1 MTMRSCVLSS
11 SINKPCVYPL
21 AAALL
26 LANLGACTS
35 TTIVEFRKQEFEFSN
50 EKSIVIIGR
59 RHASDYETEPWIISC
74 IGKRIA
80 AGNGDINVIGELD
93 FMNQLYPWFEPRTA
107 PMQPRRLKRLLQ
119 QDVIAAKVE
128 ELGVQYIVWVDGST
142 QRTDSAG
149 SISCAVGPGGAGCL
163 GFGTWDDDSAYAVSI
178 WDIEQ
183 PASVAE
189 ISANAEGTSFMPA
202 LIIPVPLI
210 ARVKTSVCN
219 GIADQIKAMFSAP
232 TG

>member
-1 MTMRSCVLSS
+1 MCSHVLTRSVNKQRICIVVMTF
-11 SINKPCVYPL
+11 
-21 AAALL
+21 L
-26 LANLGACTS
+26 LANISACTN
-35 TTIVEFRKQEFEFSN
+35 TTIDEYRKQEFEFSH

-74 IGKRIA
+74 IGKEIA
-80 AGNGDINVIGELD
+80 ADNRGINVIGELE

-119 QDVIAAKVE
+119 EDVIADRIE
-128 ELGVQYIVWVDGST
+128 ELGVEYIVWVDGST

-163 GFGTWDDDSAYAVSI
+163 GFGTWDDDSAYTVSI
-178 WDIEQ
+178 WDVDQ
-183 PASVAE
+183 STAVAE

-210 ARVKTSVCN
+210 ARVKTSVCK
-219 GIADQIKAMFSAP
+219 GIAEQIKAMAP
-232 TG
+232 APVD

>member
-1 MTMRSCVLSS
+1 MR
-11 SINKPCVYPL
+11 INI
-21 AAALL
+21 AIRSTTRRRTALVVIAFL
-26 LANLGACTS
+26 LANISACTS
-35 TTIVEFRKQEFEFSN
+35 TTIDEFRKQEFEFSR
-50 EKSIVIIGR
+50 EKSIVVIGR

-74 IGKRIA
+74 IGKKIA
-80 AGNGDINVIGELD
+80 AGNRDINVISELD

-107 PMQPRRLKRLLQ
+107 PMQPRRLQRLLQ
-119 QDVIAAKVE
+119 QDVIADRIE
-128 ELGVQYIVWVDGST
+128 EMGVQYIVWVDGST

-163 GFGTWDDDSAYAVSI
+163 GFGTWDDDSAYTVSI
-178 WDIEQ
+178 WDIDQ

-219 GIADQIKAMFSAP
+219 GIADQIKAMFPAP
-232 TG
+232 AG

>member
-1 MTMRSCVLSS
+1 MRRNKFDHQNTRTRIAHFVIVFVL
-11 SINKPCVYPL
+11 V
-21 AAALL
+21 
-26 LANLGACTS
+26 NLIACTN
-35 TTIVEFRKQEFEFSN
+35 TTIDEYRKQEFELSH

-74 IGKRIA
+74 IGNELASNNSGI
-80 AGNGDINVIGELD
+80 DVIGEVD

-107 PMQPRRLKRLLQ
+107 PMQPGRLQRLLQ
-119 QDVIAAKVE
+119 EDVIADRVE
-128 ELGVQYIVWVDGST
+128 QLGVQYIVWVDGST

-163 GFGTWDDDSAYAVSI
+163 GFGTWDDDSAYTVSI
-178 WDIEQ
+178 WDIDQ
-183 PASVAE
+183 PASIAE

-219 GIADQIKAMFSAP
+219 GIATQIKAMFSAP
-232 TG
+232 AG